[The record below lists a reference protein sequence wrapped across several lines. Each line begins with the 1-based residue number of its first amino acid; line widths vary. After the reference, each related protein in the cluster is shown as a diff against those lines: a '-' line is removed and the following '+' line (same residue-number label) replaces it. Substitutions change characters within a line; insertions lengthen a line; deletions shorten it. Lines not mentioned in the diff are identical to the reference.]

1 MVKLF
6 KKRVIFMSA
15 YQMISYM
22 IICYIL
28 YRSSCRFTNILATC
42 FAVFYCYLYHNVFVF
57 MGDIYF
63 SLHGFILPSIGVL
76 NEVLH
81 TIKDIFSMFPGRFLF
96 FLFCGCYS
104 VVLV

>member
-1 MVKLF
+1 
-6 KKRVIFMSA
+6 MSA

-63 SLHGFILPSIGVL
+63 SLHGFILPSIGVSGWSIA
-76 NEVLH
+76 H
-81 TIKDIFSMFPGRFLF
+81 
-96 FLFCGCYS
+96 C
-104 VVLV
+104 

>member
-42 FAVFYCYLYHNVFVF
+42 FAVFYYYLYHNVFVF
-57 MGDIYF
+57 MGYRALFFPLLVFLD
-63 SLHGFILPSIGVL
+63 G
-76 NEVLH
+76 VLH
-81 TIKDIFSMFPGRFLF
+81 TVKNIFGVFIGCFLF

-104 VVLV
+104 IIFVQ

>member
-1 MVKLF
+1 MKLF

-57 MGDIYF
+57 MGDI
-63 SLHGFILPSIGVL
+63 SVL
-76 NEVLH
+76 
-81 TIKDIFSMFPGRFLF
+81 F
-96 FLFCGCYS
+96 
-104 VVLV
+104 